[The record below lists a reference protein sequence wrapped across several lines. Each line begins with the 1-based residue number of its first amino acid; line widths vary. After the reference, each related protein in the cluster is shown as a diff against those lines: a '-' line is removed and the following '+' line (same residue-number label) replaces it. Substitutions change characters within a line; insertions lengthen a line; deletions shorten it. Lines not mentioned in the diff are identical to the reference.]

1 MTAVK
6 VLLDCRDMRT
16 KGALGTVTISLAM
29 LNKLLSSNAKVMV
42 SKRFAEAMILL
53 NGNSEEEEEAI
64 SIALKNLPRSQDEEE
79 VQISVE
85 TY

>member
-1 MTAVK
+1 
-6 VLLDCRDMRT
+6 MRT
-16 KGALGTVTISLAM
+16 KGALGSVPISLALLNQM
-29 LNKLLSSNAKVMV
+29 LKPNAKVMV

-64 SIALKNLPRSQDEEE
+64 SVALKNLPRSQDEEE
-79 VQISVE
+79 VKISVE

>member
-1 MTAVK
+1 
-6 VLLDCRDMRT
+6 MRT
-16 KGALGTVTISLAM
+16 KGALGSVPISLALLNQM
-29 LNKLLSSNAKVMV
+29 LKPNAKVMV
-42 SKRFAEAMILL
+42 SKKFAEAMTLL

-64 SIALKNLPRSQDEEE
+64 SVALKNLPRSQDEEE

>member
-1 MTAVK
+1 MTADK
-6 VLLDCRDMRT
+6 VLIDCGDMRT

-29 LNKLLSSNAKVMV
+29 LNKLLSADAQIPV
-42 SKRFAEAMILL
+42 SKAYHKALMLVSS
-53 NGNSEEEEEAI
+53 NSIEDDETASVLKSSSKETEE
-64 SIALKNLPRSQDEEE
+64 KE

>member
-1 MTAVK
+1 
-6 VLLDCRDMRT
+6 MRT
-16 KGALGTVTISLAM
+16 KGALGSVPISLALLNQM
-29 LNKLLSSNAKVMV
+29 LKPNAKVMV

-53 NGNSEEEEEAI
+53 NGNSEDEEEAI
-64 SIALKNLPRSQDEEE
+64 SVALKNLPRSQDEEE

>member
-1 MTAVK
+1 
-6 VLLDCRDMRT
+6 MRT
-16 KGALGTVTISLAM
+16 KGALGSVPISLALLNQM
-29 LNKLLSSNAKVMV
+29 LKPNAKVMV
-42 SKRFAEAMILL
+42 SKRFAEAMILI

>member
-1 MTAVK
+1 
-6 VLLDCRDMRT
+6 MRT
-16 KGALGTVTISLAM
+16 KGALGSVPISLALLNQM
-29 LNKLLSSNAKVMV
+29 LKPNAKVMV
-42 SKRFAEAMILL
+42 SKRFAEAMILI

-64 SIALKNLPRSQDEEE
+64 SVALKNLPRSQDEEE

>member
-1 MTAVK
+1 
-6 VLLDCRDMRT
+6 MRT
-16 KGALGTVTISLAM
+16 KGALGSVPISLALLNQM
-29 LNKLLSSNAKVMV
+29 LKPNAKVMV
-42 SKRFAEAMILL
+42 SKRCAEAMILL

>member
-1 MTAVK
+1 
-6 VLLDCRDMRT
+6 MRT
-16 KGALGTVTISLAM
+16 KGALGSVPISLALLNQM
-29 LNKLLSSNAKVMV
+29 LKPNAKVMV

>member
-1 MTAVK
+1 
-6 VLLDCRDMRT
+6 MRT
-16 KGALGTVTISLAM
+16 KGALGSVPISLALLNQM
-29 LNKLLSSNAKVMV
+29 LKPNAKVMV
-42 SKRFAEAMILL
+42 SKKFAEAMILL

-64 SIALKNLPRSQDEEE
+64 SVALKNLPRSQDEEE

>member
-1 MTAVK
+1 MY
-6 VLLDCRDMRT
+6 DP
-16 KGALGTVTISLAM
+16 GAGTTV
-29 LNKLLSSNAKVMV
+29 V

-64 SIALKNLPRSQDEEE
+64 SVALKNLPRSQDEEE

>member
-1 MTAVK
+1 MTTAK

-16 KGALGTVTISLAM
+16 KGALGSVPISLALLNQM
-29 LNKLLSSNAKVMV
+29 LKPNAKVMV
-42 SKRFAEAMILL
+42 SKRFAEAMILI

-64 SIALKNLPRSQDEEE
+64 SVALKNLPRSQDEEE

>member
-1 MTAVK
+1 
-6 VLLDCRDMRT
+6 MRT
-16 KGALGTVTISLAM
+16 KGALGSVPISLALLNQM
-29 LNKLLSSNAKVMV
+29 LKPNAKVMV
-42 SKRFAEAMILL
+42 SKRFAEAMMLL

-64 SIALKNLPRSQDEEE
+64 SVALKNLPRSQDEEE

>member
-1 MTAVK
+1 
-6 VLLDCRDMRT
+6 MRT
-16 KGALGTVTISLAM
+16 KGALGSVPISLALLNQM
-29 LNKLLSSNAKVMV
+29 LKPNAKVMV

-64 SIALKNLPRSQDEEE
+64 SVALKNLPRSQDEEE